1 MPAWKRTAI
10 LVILSAMLAATRQSS
25 AQQSPGTTEGVIR
38 INVNLVQV
46 DAIVTDAKGKPVRD
60 LTADDFEV
68 FQDGKPQVITTFAF
82 INVRDSQLVTPP
94 APQAVQT
101 KAKKG
106 PAPPPPPPIAL
117 RPEQIRRTIAL
128 VIDDLALSA
137 DSVVR
142 VREAL
147 KKWVDKEMQ
156 PGDLVAVIRTSAGM
170 GALQQFTNDK
180 RLLYAAI
187 DLVQFHLG
195 RVGVSSFA
203 PLQAKMESPGDPQD
217 PDPAATAAANEA
229 AAIDLGAL
237 RSGIP
242 PAGPIDTTVF
252 DERVTEMYTLG
263 SIGAIQYVVAGLHE
277 MPGRKS
283 VVVFSESLRFTFI
296 DGANMVNTPVTSRGL
311 VDDRLRRLTD
321 AANRSSVVIYA
332 IDPRGVVNTT
342 LSAEDVPSG
351 RSPQELAQVS
361 SQRTRELIESQDG
374 MLTLTQKTGG
384 LFLHNNDVPGML
396 RDVVD
401 DGNGYYLLGYQ
412 PDSSTFDEKARIPKF
427 HTITVRMKK
436 PGLRV
441 RSRTGFFGTADGETP
456 EPVGRVDQIRKAF
469 MSPFSTG
476 SIHVRLTTLFSYD
489 EKEGTYI
496 NALLYF
502 DARDLMF
509 TPQPDGKQKAQIDTF
524 GATFDVDGQVVDSA
538 DKSWFLDVEEKSFD
552 QVLKRGLVYSL
563 HIPVKKSGAYQM
575 RMVLRDST
583 SQQVGTATQFI
594 DVPDLSKGRL
604 ALSGLVLAVDP
615 RQIPNTNEAS
625 QGEVAGDDGKTSPAV
640 RIFKVDTPMVYAY
653 QIYNARLDRTK
664 KPQLE
669 VQTRLFR
676 EGQQIYATN
685 PTPLPT
691 DTQNAKRL
699 IATGRFRVS
708 KAPPGHYAIQ
718 VIVTDKLAKERYQL
732 AAQSTDFE
740 IQ

>member
-1 MPAWKRTAI
+1 MWIAI
-10 LVILSAMLAATRQSS
+10 LLLTRQSV
-25 AQQSPGTTEGVIR
+25 AQQPSAVEGVIR

-46 DAIVTDAKGKPVRD
+46 DAIVTDSKGKPVRD
-60 LTADDFEV
+60 LTSDDFEV
-68 FQDGKPQVITTFAF
+68 LQDGKPQAITTFAF
-82 INVRDSQLVTPP
+82 INVRDSQLITPSAPSP
-94 APQAVQT
+94 AQT
-101 KAKKG
+101 KKG
-106 PAPPPPPPIAL
+106 PAAPLPPPIAL

-128 VIDDLALSA
+128 VVDDLGLSA

-142 VREAL
+142 VRDAL

-156 PGDLVAVIRTSAGM
+156 PGDLAAVIRTSAGM

-203 PLQAKMESPGDPQD
+203 PLQAKLETAGDPRD
-217 PDPAATAAANEA
+217 PDPAATEAAKEA
-229 AAIDLGAL
+229 AAVERGAL
-237 RSGIP
+237 RSGVSP
-242 PAGPIDTTVF
+242 PGPIDTTVF
-252 DERVTEMYTLG
+252 DEQVAEMYTLG
-263 SIGAIQYVVAGLHE
+263 SIGAIQYVVGGLHE

-311 VDDRLRRLTD
+311 VDERLRRLTD

-332 IDPRGVVNTT
+332 IDPRGVVNTAV
-342 LSAEDVPSG
+342 SAEDVAAG
-351 RSPQELAQVS
+351 RGPRELAQVAT
-361 SQRTRELIESQDG
+361 QRTRELIESQDG
-374 MLTLTQKTGG
+374 MRALTEKTGG
-384 LFLHNNDVPGML
+384 LFLHGNDVPRSL
-396 RDVVD
+396 REVVD

-412 PDSSTFDEKARIPKF
+412 PDSSTFDEKARAPKF
-427 HTITVRMKK
+427 HSISVRMKK

-441 RSRTGFFGTADGETP
+441 RSRTGFFGSADGETP
-456 EPVGRVDQIRKAF
+456 APVGRVDQIRKAF

-489 EKEGTYI
+489 EKEGAYI
-496 NALLYF
+496 NVLLHF

-524 GATFDVDGQVVDSA
+524 AATFNVDGQVVDSA
-538 DKSWFLDVEEKSFD
+538 DRSWSLDVEEKSFD
-552 QVLKRGLVYSL
+552 EVLKRGMVYSL
-563 HIPVKKSGAYQM
+563 HVPVKKAGAFQM

-594 DVPDLSKGRL
+594 EVPDLAKGRL
-604 ALSGLVLAVDP
+604 ALSGLVLALDRP
-615 RQIPNTNEAS
+615 QSPATSEAS
-625 QGEVAGDDGKTSPAV
+625 ERESSGNDGKTSPAL
-640 RIFKVDTPMVYAY
+640 RIFKADTPMLYAY
-653 QIYNARLDRTK
+653 QIFNARLDRAK

-669 VQTRLFR
+669 VQTRLFK
-676 EGQQIYATN
+676 EGQQVFATN
-685 PTPLPT
+685 PAPLPAAGAQ
-691 DTQNAKRL
+691 DPKRL
-699 IATGRFRVS
+699 IATGRLGVS
-708 KAPPGHYAIQ
+708 KAPPGHYALQ

-732 AAQSTDFE
+732 AAQSMDFE